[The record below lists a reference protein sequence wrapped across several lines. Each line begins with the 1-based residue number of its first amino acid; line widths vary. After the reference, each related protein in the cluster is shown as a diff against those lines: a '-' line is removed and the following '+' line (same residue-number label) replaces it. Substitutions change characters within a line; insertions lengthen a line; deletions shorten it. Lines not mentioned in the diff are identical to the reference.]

1 MGRFIFSNYHY
12 THIVSIFYDY
22 SRYSTRKS
30 LINSLI
36 LKKDSLIVLLLKVK
50 KVLLI
55 SCLLKN
61 VEKNADKMTY
71 RSR

>member
-36 LKKDSLIVLLLKVK
+36 LKKDSLVVLLLKVTKSAIDFLPAKECRK
-50 KVLLI
+50 K
-55 SCLLKN
+55 C
-61 VEKNADKMTY
+61 
-71 RSR
+71 R